1 MATDPKQ
8 IKAIGFDIDGVLS
21 DGRLVPMADGDVL
34 RILDAK
40 DSFAVRAVSGKGLVC
55 CIIAGGNTVALRK
68 RCISMK
74 VPEDNVYLGARGKLP
89 LFLDFCKRNSLD
101 PSEVAYM
108 GDDIA
113 DIPVLRAC
121 GLGMVPC
128 DGVPEAKAVA
138 DFISSKPGGHG
149 AAREGV
155 ELILKAQGKWVF
167 EEDSYDKIY

>member
-40 DSFAVRAVSGKGLVC
+40 DSFAVRAVSGKGLVSF
-55 CIIAGGNTVALRK
+55 IISGGNTVALRK

-108 GDDIA
+108 
-113 DIPVLRAC
+113 
-121 GLGMVPC
+121 
-128 DGVPEAKAVA
+128 AVA